1 MRWCILPAAAA
12 LAAAGSGQSVALPP
26 LTQENA
32 FPFVMPWNAAPTGT
46 AMDVGFLNAGPA
58 GSQGRII
65 VRGGRFVESKTG
77 KRVRFFGTNVG
88 AKAAFPALEDA
99 EPIARRMKMLGINL
113 VRFHHLN
120 NGWDLDGGTIWKPGR
135 THIEMD
141 PRQLQKFDNF
151 VAALKRH
158 GIYSNINLQTSR
170 EYVPALGL
178 PETVT
183 QIPSFQK
190 KVDKFFP
197 RMIEL
202 QKEYAKDLLDRVN
215 PYTRMRY
222 KDDPAI
228 LKVEINNEN
237 SLVGWPNESPG
248 AGLSALPSPFRETI
262 VRLWNQWLLAKY
274 GSDAGLRRAWPSIN
288 TLRGPSATT
297 SSSRWTSENQ
307 SNGDVTFQQVEG
319 TGTAGTA
326 PTFKATVNSNMGPD
340 WHVQAHLGGLTLENG
355 NVYTVQFRAKASQP
369 MAFEVTSRLDKPD
382 WRFLGLQSTVRVG
395 TDWQTYSLDWKVSSS
410 EPGHAR
416 VGMVLGKVRG
426 TLEISDFSIREG
438 SMTVGV
444 AEGASI
450 ERGTVDI
457 PSADSSQRFRDWTN
471 FLAQTEAKYTET
483 MRSYLVKDLGFANTH
498 IIDTQASWGGLTTF
512 LRERNSSFR
521 DDHYYWNH
529 PTFLGADWDP
539 KNYRV
544 DRKSIVDEIGK
555 GNGTLGAAAQYRFA
569 GIPHSIS
576 EYNHPAPSDFQ
587 VEMMPL
593 YAAFAA
599 FQDWDCIYT
608 FAWDATG
615 TGMDNTRYANYF
627 DMALN
632 PSKYAFFPS
641 AALAFRLGLV
651 APAAQQAVLSVG
663 TTPWQPHL
671 SAWTAWAEH
680 SFNPLTQR
688 LALRQGRGAAPTLTV
703 TGKAGAPVFLTSP
716 GEGGTVVRTD
726 APGLKSI
733 VGFVGGRTVSF
744 TGAEFSFGKFG
755 ANFASLTLASTSSVP
770 LASAPRALLTVGG
783 RFENSNMAWNEA
795 RNSVSDQWG
804 QGPTLAEVVPVQVTL
819 RVDGPRRVFVLG
831 PDGKRGREVKTSFSR
846 GRLTFSLGSQTR
858 AAWVEILKN

>member
-1 MRWCILPAAAA
+1 MFS
-12 LAAAGSGQSVALPP
+12 AGSGQSVVLPA

-32 FPFVMPWNAAPTGT
+32 FPFVMPWNAEPAGT
-46 AMDVGFLNAGPA
+46 AMDVSFLNSGPA
-58 GSQGRII
+58 GANGRII
-65 VRGGRFVESKTG
+65 VRNGKFVESKTG
-77 KRVRFFGTNVG
+77 RRVRFFGTNVG
-88 AKAAFPALEDA
+88 AKAAFPSLEDA
-99 EPIARRMKMLGINL
+99 DLIARRMKILGINL
-113 VRFHHLN
+113 VRFHHLH

-135 THIEMD
+135 THIEID
-141 PRQLQKFDNF
+141 PRQLQKLDNF

-190 KVDKFFP
+190 KVDKFYP

-215 PYTRMRY
+215 PYTRLRY

-248 AGLSALPSPFRETI
+248 AGLSGLPSPFRETI

-274 GSDAGLRRAWPSIN
+274 GSDAGLRRGWPSIN
-288 TLRGPSATT
+288 TLKGPSITT
-297 SSSRWTSENQ
+297 SANRWTWENQ
-307 SNGDVTFQQVEG
+307 SNGDVVIGEVPD
-319 TGTAGTA
+319 TGSQMHATAL
-326 PTFKATVNSNMGPD
+326 KAVINSNVGPD

-355 NVYTVQFRAKASQP
+355 KVYTVQFRAKASQP
-369 MAFEVTSRLDKPD
+369 MAFDVSSRLDKPD
-382 WRFLGLQSTVRVG
+382 WRFLGLQSTVSVG
-395 TDWQTYSLDWKVSSS
+395 TEWKAYTINWKVSAS

-416 VGMVLGKVRG
+416 VGFVLGKVRG
-426 TLEISDFSIREG
+426 TLEVQDFTIREG
-438 SMTVGV
+438 SLVMGV
-444 AEGASI
+444 PEGASI

-457 PSADSSQRFRDWTN
+457 PAADQSQRSRDWTA

-483 MRSYLVKDLGFANTH
+483 MRSYLVKDLGFSNTH

-512 LRERNSSFR
+512 LREKNSSFR
-521 DDHYYWNH
+521 DDHHYWNH
-529 PTFLGADWDP
+529 PTFLGSDWDP

-555 GNGTLGAAAQYRFA
+555 SNGTLGAAAPYRFA

-576 EYNHPAPSDFQ
+576 EYNHPAPNDFQ

-615 TGMDNTRYANYF
+615 TGMDNTRYSNYF

-671 SAWTAWAEH
+671 SAWAAWGEH

-688 LALRQGRGAAPTLTV
+688 LAIRQGTGTAPTLSV
-703 TGKAGAPVFLTSP
+703 TGKAGPPVFVSSP
-716 GEGGTVVRTD
+716 GEGGAIVRSD
-726 APGLKSI
+726 APSLKSV
-733 VGFVGGRTVSF
+733 VGFVGGRKVSF
-744 TGAEFSFGKFG
+744 AGAELAFGKFG
-755 ANFASLTLASTSSVP
+755 ANFAALTLTSTSGAP
-770 LASAPRALLTVGG
+770 LESAPRALLTLGA

-804 QGPTLAEVVPVQVTL
+804 QGPTMAEIVPVQVTL
-819 RVDGPRRVFVLG
+819 RVNGPRKVFVLG
-831 PDGKRGREVKTSFSR
+831 PDGKRGKEVKATFAG

-858 AAWVEILKN
+858 AAWVEIVKS